1 MTEEFVLITGANGE
15 IGQSLI
21 EYICTHT
28 NKNVIALDIS
38 PACETMSKYCHQFI
52 QGNIL
57 DENLL
62 GELFS
67 QYHFST
73 IFHLA
78 SLLSTRAEQVPA
90 LAQRVNVQGTFNL
103 LDLAVNQFE
112 HTQSPSLFLYPSSIA
127 VYGLPNLN
135 AKNNALPVKEIDY
148 LNPITLYGIHKLAC
162 ENLGKYFSQN
172 YQLLEKSYAPGK
184 IDFRAL
190 RFPGL
195 ISAKTIPTGGTSDY
209 GPEMLHHA
217 AQNLPY
223 ACFVRPDATL
233 PFMVMPDAVRAIL
246 MLSEARKTD
255 LTQSVYNVTSFNPSA
270 EHLKEITRHAFPDA
284 EITHVI
290 HPARQRIVDSWPKDV
305 DDHKARADW
314 GWRPKYNLEAA
325 FNEYL
330 IPSIRER
337 YTEKIS

>member
-28 NKNVIALDIS
+28 NKRIIALDIS
-38 PACETMSKYCHQFI
+38 PACESMSKYCHKFI

-57 DENLL
+57 DEQLL
-62 GELFS
+62 KETFN
-67 QYHFST
+67 QYQFST

-90 LAQRVNVQGTFNL
+90 LAQKVNVQGTFNL
-103 LDLAVNQFE
+103 LDLAVKQFDQ
-112 HTQSPSLFLYPSSIA
+112 TQKATMFIYPSSIA
-127 VYGLPNLN
+127 VYGLPNLE
-135 AKNNALPVKEIDY
+135 AKNTALPVKENEH
-148 LNPITLYGIHKLAC
+148 LTPITLYGVHKLAC
-162 ENLGKYFSQN
+162 ENLGKYFSNN
-172 YQLLEKSYAPGK
+172 YQLLEEDYEPGK
-184 IDFRAL
+184 VDFRCL

-217 AQNLPY
+217 AQNQPY

-233 PFMVMPDAVRAIL
+233 PFMVMPDAVRSIL
-246 MLSEARKTD
+246 MLSETRKSD

-270 EHLKEITRHAFPDA
+270 EHLKEITQEAFPGA
-284 EITHVI
+284 EIHHQI
-290 HPARQRIVDSWPKDV
+290 HNARQRIVDSWPKDV
-305 DDHKARADW
+305 DDRKARADW
-314 GWRPKYNLEAA
+314 GWRPKFNLEEA
-325 FNEYL
+325 FHDYL
-330 IPSIRER
+330 IPSIKER
-337 YTEKIS
+337 YTSKVS